1 MGTHAS
7 TLRHGKTQDNLKG
20 DTFFE
25 EHGWTRVPRLVQW
38 MATLR
43 CPLACQHCLAAD
55 DGVPD
60 MPRHEATRLV
70 EQVAAMGVDEFLL
83 TGGEPLAR
91 RDLPQIIGSLHANGV
106 RWSLNAA
113 MMPDRHVR
121 TAIEQWPPCFVAV
134 SLDGPEEVHDAFRGQ
149 RGAFDQALQSI
160 SYFADIVPEVAA
172 GTTVTTHNSSIC
184 PQRLE

>member
-38 MATLR
+38 MVTLR

-55 DGVPD
+55 DGAAD
-60 MPRHEATRLV
+60 MPVHEATRLV
-70 EQVAAMGVDEFLL
+70 EQVAAMGADEFLL

-91 RDLPQIIGSLHANGV
+91 RDLRQIIDALSANRV
-106 RWSLNAA
+106 RWSLNTA
-113 MMPDRHVR
+113 MMPDRNVR
-121 TAIEQWPPCFVAV
+121 AAIERWPPSFVAV
-134 SLDGPEEVHDAFRGQ
+134 SLDGPAAIHDAFRGR